1 MTIKL
6 TIFSPRITD
15 LLISKYQNLVYVK
28 DTSGMI
34 PLHLAC
40 CNGEAEV
47 VQVHISKLE
56 GSITEICE
64 TQDDGGNTPLH
75 YACESDSPSIVNL
88 LIENGAVKTTRNHQ
102 MEASI
107 HIAAKSGFTMIAEML
122 LSDGVSTEVEGNQ
135 KYTPLHYAAENNH
148 RDMIMM
154 LCDK

>member
-75 YACESDSPSIVNL
+75 YACEGPKDPG
-88 LIENGAVKTTRNHQ
+88 GAETERNP
-102 MEASI
+102 
-107 HIAAKSGFTMIAEML
+107 AE
-122 LSDGVSTEVEGNQ
+122 GG
-135 KYTPLHYAAENNH
+135 
-148 RDMIMM
+148 R
-154 LCDK
+154 